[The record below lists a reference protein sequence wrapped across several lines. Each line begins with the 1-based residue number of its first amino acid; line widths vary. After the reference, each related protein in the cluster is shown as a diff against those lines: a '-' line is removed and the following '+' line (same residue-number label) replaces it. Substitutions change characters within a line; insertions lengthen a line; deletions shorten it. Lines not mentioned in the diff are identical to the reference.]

1 MKVYKHYSFDLW
13 LTLIRSNP
21 DFKKQRARYFYQ
33 RYNFN
38 HKTLLKVET
47 IFRQVD
53 LMCNAMNERSGKNI
67 DADEMYLMVICMLND
82 FQSNL
87 RDIDTA
93 ELEKDMEAMLF
104 NYLPQVYSDE
114 TINHLERIRV
124 TGHPTTSL
132 LCNTGFIRGATL
144 RKVLTE
150 LSLDKYLDFQLYSD
164 EEGMSKPNIRLF
176 ELMLNMIDRKK
187 HIELELNEVVH
198 IGDNLYADDWGAKAV
213 GIDSIVINSN
223 ELTISCI

>member
-67 DADEMYLMVICMLND
+67 DADEMYLMVISMLND

-87 RDIDTA
+87 REIDTA

-114 TINHLERIRV
+114 TIHHLERIRN
-124 TGHPTTSL
+124 TGDPTTSL

-198 IGDNLYADDWGAKAV
+198 IGDNLYADYWGAQAV

>member
-21 DFKKQRARYFYQ
+21 DFKKQRAKYFYQ
-33 RYNFN
+33 HYNFN

-67 DADEMYLMVICMLND
+67 DADEMYLMVISMLND
-82 FQSNL
+82 HQSNL
-87 RDIDTA
+87 RDIDLA

-104 NYLPQVYSDE
+104 NYLPQVYSSE
-114 TINHLERIRV
+114 TILHLERIKYV
-124 TGHPTTSL
+124 GDPSVSL

-144 RKVLTE
+144 RKVLKE
-150 LSLDKYLDFQLYSD
+150 LSLDQYLDFQLYSD
-164 EEGMSKPNIRLF
+164 EEGMSKPNIRFF
-176 ELMLNMIDRKK
+176 ELMLNMIDRKRHK
-187 HIELELNEVVH
+187 ALKLNEVVH
-198 IGDNLYADDWGAKAV
+198 IGDNLYADYWGAKAV

-223 ELTISCI
+223 ELTISCL